1 MWRVRV
7 GLHKSITY
15 SFLPVG
21 HTKFGPDWC
30 FGLLKQKYQYTA
42 VNSLD
47 DIVKLTES
55 SSVAN
60 TSQLVGEQDG
70 SVVVPFYNWQGF
82 LSPHYNRL
90 NGIKSYHHFK
100 ITAPSPGVVEA
111 RIESDSNPKLF
122 NLQKHGNWNTASLP
136 EQIIP
141 PGLSNKRQW
150 YLYDKIRQFCS
161 EESKDLVCPLP
172 SVTREQS
179 VPPDDI
185 PPLVS
190 SQESSP
196 ASSPIRKR
204 LRNCGNCG
212 MQGHNRRSCTN

>member
-1 MWRVRV
+1 MWRVCV

-82 LSPHYNRL
+82 WLETIINNNY
-90 NGIKSYHHFK
+90 IKKTS
-100 ITAPSPGVVEA
+100 
-111 RIESDSNPKLF
+111 
-122 NLQKHGNWNTASLP
+122 
-136 EQIIP
+136 
-141 PGLSNKRQW
+141 
-150 YLYDKIRQFCS
+150 
-161 EESKDLVCPLP
+161 
-172 SVTREQS
+172 
-179 VPPDDI
+179 
-185 PPLVS
+185 
-190 SQESSP
+190 
-196 ASSPIRKR
+196 
-204 LRNCGNCG
+204 
-212 MQGHNRRSCTN
+212 

>member
-30 FGLLKQKYQYTA
+30 FGLLKQKYRYTA

-47 DIVKLTES
+47 DIVQLTES

-90 NGIKSYHHFK
+90 NGIKSNQHFK
-100 ITAPSPGVVEA
+100 ITAPGVVEA

-122 NLQKHGNWNTASLP
+122 NLQKDGNWNATALP

-179 VPPDDI
+179 VPPDNI

-190 SQESSP
+190 LQESSP

-204 LRNCGNCG
+204 RNCGNCG
-212 MQGHNRRSCTN
+212 MQGHNRRSCTQ